1 MGCRCAAAAGVLAVL
16 GAGLAS
22 GQRGGVYRESRDHP
36 AIRYTDGTRNDAVA
50 ALNRAVQSGAVA
62 LAFEPTTGYLRSV
75 LDALDIPIESQ
86 VTVFSETSFQARW
99 VTPESP
105 RAIYFNDTVAVGWV
119 RDADV
124 LEIASLDATQGV
136 GFYSLDQQPAERP
149 ELQRNEQC
157 LACHLSWDTLGVPGL
172 MTLNTLPLPDDPNA
186 YAVGWVTDHRSPLED
201 RWGSWYVTG
210 APPSLRHLG
219 NRTEP
224 FEYIPGGGDP
234 APVLDTL
241 EGVVDLDG
249 YPTPYS
255 DLVAL
260 MVLEHRNHMTNLL
273 VRLGWQARVDDHAGA
288 AGGRTAGGP
297 SAPTVDEAAVEARRL
312 SAVRGRGAAAAGHR
326 QHVGLRRGVLV
337 PGPLRRPG
345 TRAPPARPR
354 RPAAAVS
361 VQPPR
366 VRRRLRRPAGA
377 RPRRRVPPDV
387 DGPVGGRDRAALRT
401 AVPRRPHRRR
411 GDPARHQAE
420 SARHLPGRDSL
431 IAIAAHAAVRS
442 IMEILRDTKPNLP
455 DILQGEIR

>member
-1 MGCRCAAAAGVLAVL
+1 MVNKTRRRRVTIRRGTAAAAVLAVL
-16 GAGLAS
+16 AAVTVS
-22 GQRGGVYRESRDHP
+22 GQRGGVFRESRDHP
-36 AIRYTDGTRNDAVA
+36 AIRYTDGARDDAVT
-50 ALNRAVQSGAVA
+50 ALNEAVQSGSVE
-62 LAFEPTTGYLRSV
+62 LAFDPTSGYLRSL
-75 LDALDIPIESQ
+75 LDALDVPVESQ

-119 RDADV
+119 PGADV
-124 LEIASLDATQGV
+124 LEIASLDAVQGV
-136 GFYSLDQQPAERP
+136 GFYSLDQQPADRP
-149 ELQRNEQC
+149 ELRRNEQC

-241 EGVVDLDG
+241 EGVVADPDG

-273 VRLGWQARVDDHAGA
+273 VRLGWQARVDAHAGGTGGRTGGGRTR
-288 AGGRTAGGP
+288 AGGRTPAGG
-297 SAPTVDEAAVEARRL
+297 SAPTLEEAAVELVDYLLFVDEAPL
-312 SAVRGRGAAAAGHR
+312 PPGIASTSGYAEVYSSLGPFDSRGRSLHQLDLDARLLRYPCSPLVYADAFDALPAPALDAVYRRMWTVLSGAADEPRYA
-326 QHVGLRRGVLV
+326 
-337 PGPLRRPG
+337 PL
-345 TRAPPARPR
+345 
-354 RPAAAVS
+354 S
-361 VQPPR
+361 
-366 VRRRLRRPAGA
+366 
-377 RPRRRVPPDV
+377 
-387 DGPVGGRDRAALRT
+387 RDDRT
-401 AVPRRPHRRR
+401 AV
-411 GDPARHQAE
+411 
-420 SARHLPGRDSL
+420 
-431 IAIAAHAAVRS
+431 V
-442 IMEILRDTKPNLP
+442 EILRDTKPNLP
-455 DILQGEIR
+455 DYFQGEVR

>member
-1 MGCRCAAAAGVLAVL
+1 MVNKTRRRWVTIRRCTAAAAVLAALAAVA
-16 GAGLAS
+16 AG
-22 GQRGGVYRESRDHP
+22 GQRGGVFRESRDHP
-36 AIRYTDGTRNDAVA
+36 AVRYTDGARDDAVT
-50 ALNRAVQSGAVA
+50 ALNEAVQSGDVE
-62 LAFEPTTGYLRSV
+62 LAFDPTSGYLRSV
-75 LDALDIPIESQ
+75 LDALDIPVESQ

-119 RDADV
+119 PGADV
-124 LEIASLDATQGV
+124 LEIASLDPVQGV
-136 GFYSLDQQPAERP
+136 GFYSLDQQPADRP

-241 EGVVDLDG
+241 EGVVDDPDG

-273 VRLGWQARVDDHAGA
+273 VRLGWQARVDGHAGA
-288 AGGRTAGGP
+288 GGGRTGGGR
-297 SAPTVDEAAVEARRL
+297 SAPTLEEAAVELVDYLLFVDEAPLPPGIASTSGYAEVYSSLGPFDSLGRSLHQLALDGRLLRYPCSPLVYADAFDALPAPALDAVYRRMWTVL
-312 SAVRGRGAAAAGHR
+312 SGAAAE
-326 QHVGLRRGVLV
+326 
-337 PGPLRRPG
+337 
-345 TRAPPARPR
+345 PR
-354 RPAAAVS
+354 YALLS
-361 VQPPR
+361 
-366 VRRRLRRPAGA
+366 
-377 RPRRRVPPDV
+377 
-387 DGPVGGRDRAALRT
+387 RDDRT
-401 AVPRRPHRRR
+401 AV
-411 GDPARHQAE
+411 
-420 SARHLPGRDSL
+420 
-431 IAIAAHAAVRS
+431 V
-442 IMEILRDTKPNLP
+442 EILRDTKPNLP
-455 DILQGEIR
+455 DYFQGEIR